1 MSKSQNWASASRSE
15 PVSCLIIGA
24 GLAGLTA
31 AGVLQGAGIQTRI
44 LEMSDVAG
52 GRLATLIDDET
63 RGEPAVFDHGAQFFT
78 VREEP
83 FAHVVEMWRKSG
95 IAVEWSRG
103 FATADG
109 SYYADGHPRYRG
121 STGMTSIAK
130 GMAFGLDIRFGQRV
144 ERIAVHEGVW
154 QISAAGGLRHAARAL
169 ILTPPV
175 PQSLALLDA
184 SDTAVPGHVRRILD
198 RITYE
203 PCIAVMLLLDGPSHI
218 PEPGGMWPLGEPLAW
233 LADNHHK
240 GISPAQGAVTLHAGP
255 EFSQTYWRAPDEE
268 VAHLLKQAA
277 EPWLGGRVV
286 RSHVRRWPHSKPLI
300 THSERCLHSTDPAPI
315 IFAGDAFA
323 GPRVEGAVLSG
334 LAAAQHL
341 LP

>member
-1 MSKSQNWASASRSE
+1 MSMSQNWASASPSE

-31 AGVLQGAGIQTRI
+31 AGVLQAAGVQTKI
-44 LEMSDVAG
+44 LEMNDVPG
-52 GRLATLIDDET
+52 GRLATLIDGET
-63 RGEPAVFDHGAQFFT
+63 GGEPAVFDHGAQFFT
-78 VREEP
+78 VREDS
-83 FAHVVEMWRKSG
+83 FANMVEMWRKRG

-121 STGMTSIAK
+121 SAGMSSIAEHL
-130 GMAFGLDIRFGQRV
+130 ASGLDIHFGQRV
-144 ERIAVHEGVW
+144 GRITVHEGVW
-154 QISAAGGLRHAARAL
+154 QISAAGGLRHAARVL

-184 SDTAVPGHVRRILD
+184 GDTSIPGHVRRILAQ
-198 RITYE
+198 ITYE
-203 PCIAVMLLLDGPSHI
+203 PCIAVMLLLDGPSQV
-218 PEPGGMWPLGEPLAW
+218 PDPGGMWPLGEPLAW

-240 GISPAQGAVTLHAGP
+240 GISPAHGAVTLHAGP
-255 EFSQTYWRAPDEE
+255 EFSQAYWRAPDEE
-268 VAHLLKQAA
+268 VVHLLKEAA
-277 EPWLGGRVV
+277 EPWLGARVM
-286 RSHVRRWPHSKPLI
+286 RSHVRRWRHSKPLR
-300 THSERCLHSTDPAPI
+300 THPEPCLHSTDPAPI